1 VSRKTGQRRKAGE
14 PPSVTRINSFT
25 VLQLKADG
33 EPTPRSVIEMTEQGE
48 SRAIQPKV
56 GSEYML
62 QSFEESG
69 KVKSFDESGKFRRF
83 DSDLYKGASRTSLGV
98 TNSVSHSSYNS
109 ANEEL
114 QFDLY
119 DYDPRGM
126 EGQPTTFDF
135 EEPSRTGHLWDA
147 FSLSDFAPTKL
158 FPEDE
163 QVLFQPE
170 KEEEVK
176 KDEKACQQ
184 MVESVT
190 SDLTCSITSDLS
202 QNTLKDEDSNAFW
215 NRSSFK
221 ETNIYQEQ
229 THSRSLSYKERNQS
243 IITSTPSNQT
253 PIMSP
258 QPPSPPRTK
267 PPEDENNCPTLD
279 INDTKT
285 FTDYYSFPPITLID
299 DLEVWDEEDEEET

>member
-1 VSRKTGQRRKAGE
+1 MSPPVDCCPTRPHPCEDCCTSQPYLVTAIVVLVLLCLILLATNFLLWIRPGRLRVSRKTGERRKAGE

-48 SRAIQPKV
+48 SKATQPKV

-98 TNSVSHSSYNS
+98 TNSISHSSYNS

-126 EGQPTTFDF
+126 EGQPSTFDF

-163 QVLFQPE
+163 QSL
-170 KEEEVK
+170 VK
-176 KDEKACQQ
+176 TGSKGSLGWKQLAAL
-184 MVESVT
+184 SV
-190 SDLTCSITSDLS
+190 S
-202 QNTLKDEDSNAFW
+202 
-215 NRSSFK
+215 
-221 ETNIYQEQ
+221 
-229 THSRSLSYKERNQS
+229 SLSKALVNPRLVHEHFNF
-243 IITSTPSNQT
+243 
-253 PIMSP
+253 SP
-258 QPPSPPRTK
+258 RRRPR
-267 PPEDENNCPTLD
+267 
-279 INDTKT
+279 
-285 FTDYYSFPPITLID
+285 
-299 DLEVWDEEDEEET
+299 